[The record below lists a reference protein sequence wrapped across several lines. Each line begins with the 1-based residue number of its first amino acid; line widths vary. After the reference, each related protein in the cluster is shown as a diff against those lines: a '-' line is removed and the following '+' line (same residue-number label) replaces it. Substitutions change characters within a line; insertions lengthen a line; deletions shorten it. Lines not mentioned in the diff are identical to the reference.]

1 MGFQSKES
9 SLQAENTVDDDD
21 DDDDVMEDF
30 NGEESESGPK
40 SDMKEGLIN
49 KLKYISWPENVDW
62 MHGLPLDTDQEKKV
76 DVNDD
81 SARQLMFYTQALEG
95 TRLAFEKFQSMGA
108 SFKRRRAGVGSKRP
122 KRGKSK
128 EAKRIA
134 KEVQAEKLKER
145 AKQKKQEIE
154 AVKKWR
160 KQRQQNSF

>member
-1 MGFQSKES
+1 MGFQSKS

-21 DDDDVMEDF
+21 DSKNAVY
-30 NGEESESGPK
+30 NRES
-40 SDMKEGLIN
+40 LID
-49 KLKYISWPENVDW
+49 KLKYTSWPENVDW
-62 MHGLPLDTDQEKKV
+62 MHKLPLDTNQEKKV

-81 SARQLMFYTQALEG
+81 SARQLVFYTQALEG
-95 TRLAFEKFQSMGA
+95 TRLAFEKFQSMGLPA
-108 SFKRRRAGVGSKRP
+108 SFKRRRVGSKRP

-128 EAKRIA
+128 EAKIIA

-160 KQRQQNSF
+160 KQRQQNGF

>member
-1 MGFQSKES
+1 
-9 SLQAENTVDDDD
+9 
-21 DDDDVMEDF
+21 
-30 NGEESESGPK
+30 
-40 SDMKEGLIN
+40 
-49 KLKYISWPENVDW
+49 
-62 MHGLPLDTDQEKKV
+62 MHELPLDTDQEKKV

-95 TRLAFEKFQSMGA
+95 TRLAFEKFQSMG
-108 SFKRRRAGVGSKRP
+108 RAGVGSKRP

-154 AVKKWR
+154 AVKSGGNKGSR
-160 KQRQQNSF
+160 IAFETEKRVYRT